1 MSKTLP
7 INPIQDDLDAAC
19 ACAGPGGLVC
29 VQAGFTWCVRFVLFF
44 VFVFCFNLD
53 LSLFSHSP
61 LLFPL
66 SLSLPPFPSLS
77 FSSLPRCSPCKKFAP
92 IFAAFASSYDNI
104 TFLKFHANSNEA
116 TKQLFKERLQVPQTP
131 AFALLRDGKV
141 VAPLVLGANA
151 ERLATAL
158 SEAAA
163 SELGKGRGEDPL
175 ENATEFE
182 KQVFMSRLT
191 AGARKV

>member
-1 MSKTLP
+1 MRQIFCFFLFP
-7 INPIQDDLDAAC
+7 L
-19 ACAGPGGLVC
+19 
-29 VQAGFTWCVRFVLFF
+29 FRFFKPRSLFF
-44 VFVFCFNLD
+44 
-53 LSLFSHSP
+53 SSHSP
-61 LLFPL
+61 FLFPL
-66 SLSLPPFPSLS
+66 SLFLPPPPPSLS
-77 FSSLPRCSPCKKFAP
+77 FSLSLSSLFPLSLYLSLTFSLPRCSPCKKFAP
-92 IFAAFASSYDNI
+92 IYAAFASSYEHI

-116 TKQLFKERLQVPQTP
+116 TKALFKERLNVPQTP
-131 AFALLRDGKV
+131 AFALLRDGRL

-151 ERLATAL
+151 ERLAAAL

>member
-1 MSKTLP
+1 MRDRGGSSASRP
-7 INPIQDDLDAAC
+7 DS
-19 ACAGPGGLVC
+19 PGEPS
-29 VQAGFTWCVRFVLFF
+29 FF
-44 VFVFCFNLD
+44 FH
-53 LSLFSHSP
+53 LSFSTSTSFSFFP
-61 LLFPL
+61 PL
-66 SLSLPPFPSLS
+66 SYLCSSLTLSLP
-77 FSSLPRCSPCKKFAP
+77 LPRCSPCKKFAP
-92 IFAAFASSYDNI
+92 IYAAFASSYDKI

-116 TKQLFKERLQVPQTP
+116 TKALFKERLKVPQTP
-131 AFALLRDGKV
+131 AFALLRDGKL

-163 SELGKGRGEDPL
+163 SELGTGRGEDPL
-175 ENATEFE
+175 ENASEFE